1 MYFIRIN
8 TLFIYKLRRLTVR
21 IIEDYVIKVNKINKI
36 NIKLL
41 KVNKIDYDNPNFV

>member
-21 IIEDYVIKVNKINKI
+21 IIEDYVINVNKI
-36 NIKLL
+36 NIKLI
-41 KVNKIDYDNPNFV
+41 KVN